1 MVRTRQWLQ
10 ASLLLFTGLYF
21 LDNMLSGRIY
31 FYINER
37 FGWLSWMSTILFLT
51 LGIFRI
57 TDLLKTRVEHS
68 HEAHE
73 HDVHEQTEHDHAGH
87 THASAPSWLKL
98 GIVSIP
104 LLMGL
109 IIPSKPLGAAA
120 VKTSGL
126 STQFSSQG
134 QQTSQ
139 FNVSPA
145 DRNVLDWV
153 RAFNSSSGMNE
164 FTGQP
169 ADLIG
174 FVYRDIRF
182 DGKPQFMIARFAISC
197 CVADASALGVI
208 VQTADSAKL
217 TQDSWVH
224 VKGKFAVQSIDQR
237 DTPVLIAESVEQTT
251 QPTHP
256 YLYP

>member
-1 MVRTRQWLQ
+1 
-10 ASLLLFTGLYF
+10 
-21 LDNMLSGRIY
+21 
-31 FYINER
+31 
-37 FGWLSWMSTILFLT
+37 
-51 LGIFRI
+51 
-57 TDLLKTRVEHS
+57 
-68 HEAHE
+68 
-73 HDVHEQTEHDHAGH
+73 
-87 THASAPSWLKL
+87 
-98 GIVSIP
+98 
-104 LLMGL
+104 MGL

-208 VQTADSAKL
+208 VQTADAAKL

-224 VKGKFAVQSIDQR
+224 VKGKFVVQSVDQH
-237 DTPVLIAESVEQTT
+237 DTPVLIAESVSKQLNPPIPIYIRRVYRLAEHFETRPDRPDSRNNSAARHTRYSHRLAVVRLTCCTPDHALFRPAAAFQRWAA
-251 QPTHP
+251 Q
-256 YLYP
+256 